1 MFLQFNRIAKDRN
14 DRVGVEIDSLIIA
27 GWAGRNTAA
36 IEHHIEELAA
46 LGIPRPSTTP
56 LYYRVAAQ
64 TATQSNR
71 LVVLGPDSS
80 GEVEPIVVAM
90 ADGLWIGI
98 GSDHT
103 DRKAEASG
111 IALSKQLCGK
121 PVGAEL
127 WSYADVE
134 GHWDDLI
141 IRSWATIDGERLLYQ
156 DSSISALRTPRDLIR
171 KQTGSDMLPAG
182 TLMFC
187 GTAGAIGGIR
197 PAMRFEMELRDPV
210 LNRVSDTHLLC
221 RGAAGRF
228 LTFADPD
235 QRRHRLALH
244 SGRCEF
250 SARLLLRTLAPSR
263 ASWRN
268 AQDEH
273 GPSWVSQDATR

>member
-1 MFLQFNRIAKDRN
+1 MFLQFDRIARDRN

-27 GWAGRNTAA
+27 GWAGRNSAA

-64 TATQSNR
+64 AVTQSNR
-71 LVVLGPDSS
+71 LAVLGPDSS

-121 PVGAEL
+121 PVGAQL

-134 GHWDDLI
+134 GHWDELV
-141 IRSWATIDGERLLYQ
+141 IRSWATIGGERLLYQ
-156 DSSISALRTPRDLIR
+156 NSSVSALRTPRDLIR
-171 KQTGSDMLPAG
+171 KQGGSDMLPAG
-182 TLMFC
+182 TVMFC
-187 GTAGAIGGIR
+187 GTPGAIDGIR
-197 PAMRFEMELRDPV
+197 PAVRFEMELRDPV
-210 LNRVSDTHLLC
+210 LKRSLTHTYYVEVLPVVS
-221 RGAAGRF
+221 
-228 LTFADPD
+228 
-235 QRRHRLALH
+235 
-244 SGRCEF
+244 
-250 SARLLLRTLAPSR
+250 
-263 ASWRN
+263 
-268 AQDEH
+268 
-273 GPSWVSQDATR
+273 